1 MRETVNQKAL
11 KLDYQLLM
19 ESSPSVFDRQYSMA
33 FRVKQNMDLQTFQRI
48 AEDPE
53 YAQKLERDR
62 EFMEAMTYPSERR
75 KFYS

>member
-1 MRETVNQKAL
+1 MKQSANQRAL

-19 ESSPSVFDRQYSMA
+19 ESSPSVFDRQYPMA
-33 FRVKQNMDLQTFQRI
+33 FRVKQKMDLQTFQRI

-53 YAQKLERDR
+53 YFGQMERDR
-62 EFMEAMTYPSERR
+62 EFMEAMTHPSERR